1 MQVVDTHTYE
11 LQTCLLHHPF
21 FMCSFD
27 LLCSLSPY
35 RFVLSFPC
43 PPYHVAYS
51 DAPALSGL
59 NIGSP
64 ATQPAV
70 QGGGEN
76 DKGSSGGDQWDDEAL
91 AATLTRKTATTG
103 AGTTSELM
111 DMKKFDPKV
120 NEQDEVAEKLRVEEN
135 KAKLAAAKEGME
147 REAARLKE
155 EKEKKAEAAAPATA
169 SRFAAAA
176 AGGAGGKWVPPH
188 MRGGALPK
196 IRMGGGATSGKVDTQ
211 NEELFPDLASADA
224 IIKQQEGQQQ
234 TAYRVVKKT
243 PVGGGATWGN
253 KVKPQEP
260 AKAKTPPRAESPKKD
275 IAPEPEAAPSAPAV
289 PSPEK
294 PKTTTAEPAATATAA
309 AAPKKTLGKKKK
321 KKDISTFKS

>member
-1 MQVVDTHTYE
+1 MSN
-11 LQTCLLHHPF
+11 
-21 FMCSFD
+21 SF
-27 LLCSLSPY
+27 LVLPISP
-35 RFVLSFPC
+35 S
-43 PPYHVAYS
+43 HVSYS

-59 NIGSP
+59 NIGP
-64 ATQPAV
+64 PETQPAV
-70 QGGGEN
+70 QIGGEN

-120 NEQDEVAEKLRVEEN
+120 NEQDDIAEKVRVEQN
-135 KAKLAAAKEGME
+135 KAQLAAAKEGME

-188 MRGGALPK
+188 LRGGGLPR
-196 IRMGGGATSGKVDTQ
+196 IRMGGGATSGRVDTQ
-211 NEELFPDLASADA
+211 DEELFPDLASADA

-234 TAYRVVKKT
+234 AAFRVVKKT

-253 KVKPQEP
+253 KSKLQQP

-275 IAPEPEAAPSAPAV
+275 VAPEPEAAPPAPAA

-294 PKTTTAEPAATATAA
+294 PKTTTAEPAATAA

-321 KKDISTFKS
+321 KKDLSTFKA

>member
-1 MQVVDTHTYE
+1 M
-11 LQTCLLHHPF
+11 LILIALP
-21 FMCSFD
+21 
-27 LLCSLSPY
+27 
-35 RFVLSFPC
+35 SFPFSR
-43 PPYHVAYS
+43 VRS

-59 NIGSP
+59 NIASP

-70 QGGGEN
+70 QVSGEN
-76 DKGSSGGDQWDDEAL
+76 DKASSGGDQWDDEAL

-103 AGTTSELM
+103 TGTTSELM

-155 EKEKKAEAAAPATA
+155 AKEKKTEAAPAT
-169 SRFAAAA
+169 SNRFAAAA

-188 MRGGALPK
+188 MRGGGLPK
-196 IRMGGGATSGKVDTQ
+196 IRMGAGAPGGKVDTQ
-211 NEELFPDLASADA
+211 DEQLFPDLASADA

-234 TAYRVVKKT
+234 TAFRVVKKT

-253 KVKPQEP
+253 KSKPQQA
-260 AKAKTPPRAESPKKD
+260 AKAKPQPRAESPKKE
-275 IAPEPEAAPSAPAV
+275 ATPEPVAAAPASAA

-294 PKTTTAEPAATATAA
+294 PKTTTAEPAA

-321 KKDISTFKS
+321 KKDLSTFKA